1 LKSFPISAN
10 VKGKM
15 TRKEALDS
23 VNANVEN
30 KNLVKHMLATEAI
43 MRALAKH
50 FGEDEEEW
58 GLTGLLH
65 DIDVEL
71 TEGDMNSHSKL
82 GADLAKE
89 LGVSETMA
97 HAILCHNEMHGIPLE
112 TKLDKALFCADP
124 LTGLITAA
132 ALVRPDKKLA
142 SVEAKS
148 VKKRFKEKS
157 FAAGANREQI
167 ARCSEIGFELDE
179 FIELGLKA
187 MQGVAAD
194 LGL

>member
-1 LKSFPISAN
+1 
-10 VKGKM
+10 M
-15 TRKEALDS
+15 TRKEAIDS
-23 VNANVEN
+23 IKANVEN
-30 KNLVKHMLATEAI
+30 KNLIKHMLATEAI
-43 MRALAKH
+43 IRSLARRL
-50 FGEDEEEW
+50 GESEEEW

-65 DIDVEL
+65 DIDAEL
-71 TEGDMNSHSKL
+71 TEADMKTHSKL
-82 GADLAKE
+82 GADLARE
-89 LGVSETMA
+89 LGASEATA
-97 HAILCHNEMHGIPLE
+97 HAILCHNPTHGIPLE
-112 TKLDKALFCADP
+112 TRLDKALFCVDP

-148 VKKRFKEKS
+148 VMKRFKEKS

-167 ARCSEIGFELDE
+167 ARCSELGLELDE

-187 MQGVAAD
+187 MQGIAAD

>member
-1 LKSFPISAN
+1 
-10 VKGKM
+10 M
-15 TRKEALDS
+15 TREEALDS
-23 VNANVEN
+23 VKANVEN
-30 KNLVKHMLATEAI
+30 ANLIKHMLATEAI
-43 MRALAKH
+43 MRTLARRL
-50 FGEDEEEW
+50 GEDGEEW

-71 TEGDMNSHSKL
+71 TEGDMSSHSKL
-82 GADLAKE
+82 GADLVREMGA
-89 LGVSETMA
+89 SEAMA
-97 HAILCHNEMHGIPLE
+97 HAILTHNEAHGIPLE

-132 ALVRPDKKLA
+132 ALVRPDKRLA

-148 VKKRFKEKS
+148 VRKRFKEKS

-167 ARCSEIGFELDE
+167 ASCSELGLELDE

-187 MQGVAAD
+187 MQGIAAE

>member
-1 LKSFPISAN
+1 
-10 VKGKM
+10 M
-15 TRKEALDS
+15 DRKEALDS
-23 VNANVEN
+23 VKANIEN
-30 KNLVKHMLATEAI
+30 ENLLKHMLATEAI
-43 MRALAKH
+43 MIALAKRL
-50 FGEDEEEW
+50 GEDQEEW

-65 DIDVEL
+65 DIDMEL

-82 GADLAKE
+82 GADLVKE
-89 LGVSETMA
+89 MGASEVMV
-97 HAILCHNEMHGIPLE
+97 HAILSHNETHGVPLE

-124 LTGLITAA
+124 LTGLIIAA

-142 SVEAKS
+142 GVEAKS
-148 VKKRFKEKS
+148 VRKRFKEKS

-167 ARCSEIGFELDE
+167 SSCRELGLELDE

-187 MQGVAAD
+187 MQGIANE

>member
-1 LKSFPISAN
+1 MN
-10 VKGKM
+10 
-15 TRKEALDS
+15 REEALDS
-23 VNANVEN
+23 VKANVEN

-43 MRALAKH
+43 MRALAKR

-58 GLTGLLH
+58 SLTGLLH

-82 GADLAKE
+82 GADLARE
-89 LGVSETMA
+89 LGASEAMA
-97 HAILCHNEMHGIPLE
+97 HAILSHNERHGVSCE

-124 LTGLITAA
+124 LTGLIIAA

-142 SVEAKS
+142 GLEASSVR
-148 VKKRFKEKS
+148 KKFKEKG

-167 ARCSEIGFELDE
+167 ALCSEIGLELDE
-179 FIELGLKA
+179 FIELGLAA
-187 MQGVAAD
+187 MKGIAAD